1 MAVEILPLTPERFP
15 DLATLFEQGG
25 DPKWCWCTWFR
36 FRGRDFKNSTGAQNR
51 ADFEAATAALA
62 PQRAPGLVAYEG
74 GVAVGWTSLGPREDF
89 DRLMHARVLAPVDD
103 TPVWSIVCFV
113 VGRASRSKGVGR
125 ALLAAAID
133 YARHHGAT
141 TLEAYPVDT
150 QARHITSAN
159 AAGGTLSMFE
169 RAGFEVVTWR
179 QANAKTTPRPIV
191 RRILDPA
198 PTSSVPSRS
207 SSFDEG

>member
-1 MAVEILPLTPERFP
+1 MTEMTIEILPLTPARLP

-36 FRGRDFKNSTGAQNR
+36 FRGRDFKNSTGDRNR
-51 ADFEAATAALA
+51 ADFEAAAQALA
-62 PQRAPGLVAYEG
+62 PERAPGLIAYLD

-89 DRLMHARVLAPVDD
+89 DRLMHAKVLGPIDD

-113 VGRASRSKGVGR
+113 VGRAARGNGVGR

-133 YARHHGAT
+133 YARDHGAT

-150 QARHITSAN
+150 QARRITSAN

-169 RAGFEVVTWR
+169 HAGFRVVTRR
-179 QANAKTTPRPIV
+179 QANAKSTPRPIV
-191 RRILDPA
+191 RLA
-198 PTSSVPSRS
+198 L
-207 SSFDEG
+207 